1 MPRPTPI
8 SLEAATLLE
17 TAIDSLRWCRWHPG
31 DRRAAEALRELQVVL
46 TVTALALDYEM
57 DGQPEKAAQALE
69 RASAAYQSPHLSDP
83 TFEPSLFDEGH

>member
-1 MPRPTPI
+1 MPRHTPI

-17 TAIDSLRWCRWHPG
+17 GAIDTLHWCRWHSG
-31 DRRAAEALRELQVVL
+31 DRRATECLRELQVVL

-57 DGQPEKAAQALE
+57 DGQVEKAAQALE